1 MKTNPG
7 IAAVQTLASLGYK
20 FTLTGAT
27 IKAKYAGEGKLD
39 PAQVRPLLAQV
50 KANKPEVV
58 DFLCCYC
65 PKCGGCCFA
74 PDHEQQPRCL
84 ACDWYLLADASKR
97 GNNDKIKGEAP
108 QAPPREKIR
117 RCGPRQLSLI
127 EAEGWIY
134 QEDLETD
141 DPPF

>member
-27 IKAKYAGEGKLD
+27 IKAKYEGEGKLD
-39 PAQVRPLLAQV
+39 PALVRPLLAQV

-74 PDHEQQPRCL
+74 PDHEQRPRCL
-84 ACDWYLLADASKR
+84 ACDWNLLAAASERDNRGKMGEASK
-97 GNNDKIKGEAP
+97 
-108 QAPPREKIR
+108 APPRQKIR
-117 RCGPRQLSLI
+117 RDGIRQLSLI
-127 EAEGWIY
+127 EAEGLIC
-134 QEDLETD
+134 QEDLEAD

>member
-7 IAAVQTLASLGYK
+7 IEAVQTLASLGYK

-27 IKAKYAGEGKLD
+27 IKAKYEGDGKLD

-74 PDHEQQPRCL
+74 PDDEQRPRCL
-84 ACDWYLLADASKR
+84 ACDWNLLTEASKS
-97 GNNDKIKGEAP
+97 GNKRKINEGEAP
-108 QAPPREKIR
+108 QAPPREKIVR
-117 RCGPRQLSLI
+117 GEPRQRNLFAAQPSK
-127 EAEGWIY
+127 
-134 QEDLETD
+134 EDA
-141 DPPF
+141 